1 MERKNKSSLNLL
13 GGIFFFSDEFPKAR
27 FPAAAARQDC
37 VCELCKKKTLEDL
50 PQEGAKERGLSMLLL
65 QELNLFALNALVRKQ
80 KKKKKKEYCL

>member
-1 MERKNKSSLNLL
+1 MNS
-13 GGIFFFSDEFPKAR
+13 PKQD
-27 FPAAAARQDC
+27 FLRQQHDRT
-37 VCELCKKKTLEDL
+37 VYVNSVKKTLEDL